1 MVLSPTSYSSQC
13 PPRLPGVPESPG
25 MPVTTRNH
33 IPWLGWTAQV
43 EALGMASG
51 VGLEPDP
58 EVTPPL
64 PQAAS
69 LSGQDWDPLPF
80 FWGP

>member
-1 MVLSPTSYSSQC
+1 MPQ
-13 PPRLPGVPESPG
+13 SPG

-33 IPWLGWTAQV
+33 IPWLGWTAQAQ
-43 EALGMASG
+43 ALGTAPG

-58 EVTPPL
+58 EVTSL

-69 LSGQDWDPLPF
+69 LSGQDWDPPPNLLGCLREPQ
-80 FWGP
+80 GAHTHELQ

>member
-1 MVLSPTSYSSQC
+1 
-13 PPRLPGVPESPG
+13 

-33 IPWLGWTAQV
+33 ISWLGWTAQV
-43 EALGMASG
+43 QALGAAPG

-58 EVTPPL
+58 GVTSL

-69 LSGQDWDPLPF
+69 LHGQDWDPPPILL
-80 FWGP
+80 GPLREPQGALTHELQ

>member
-1 MVLSPTSYSSQC
+1 
-13 PPRLPGVPESPG
+13 